1 MGHRVPEAVHRNK
14 EKTIQTAGK
23 QAANI
28 IHYFGAIWSTAAPRF
43 LKVSTFKKKNSHLHY
58 ITEGKLYSFGNMPRN
73 DRCLGTNTSHRVFR
87 FPNHL
92 SISVLI
98 LTKIL
103 SIEERGSSGR
113 NSVIA

>member
-1 MGHRVPEAVHRNK
+1 
-14 EKTIQTAGK
+14 
-23 QAANI
+23 
-28 IHYFGAIWSTAAPRF
+28 
-43 LKVSTFKKKNSHLHY
+43 
-58 ITEGKLYSFGNMPRN
+58 MPRN

-103 SIEERGSSGR
+103 SIEERRLFREKLSDCLGQEKLCVLPQRPMFFPQDPPSHKATSFYE
-113 NSVIA
+113 